1 MNKKYAAALAAFFT
15 VMYVLTFAEHYCEAT
30 KIANVDTCTIERQK
44 LGERSYHCITLDAVH
59 KDARDNT
66 FVYLVKE
73 KHSIL
78 GNELVCTMRYI
89 DILAKDDAYAAL
101 NTGDSSLTES
111 DLVILHSDRELSQG
125 SKIRLLE

>member
-1 MNKKYAAALAAFFT
+1 MKLPKSQTWIPARSSGKNW
-15 VMYVLTFAEHYCEAT
+15 
-30 KIANVDTCTIERQK
+30 AN
-44 LGERSYHCITLDAVH
+44 HCITLDAVH